1 MKRAIVVAAV
11 VLVAAATPALADPN
25 CLASGGSASF
35 RVETG
40 INIGKFTEQE
50 QMQFDVMRARRAV
63 PWICSAVLLLL
74 ATPPSMRSEAIRITL
89 NLNRPYSSIKSQRC
103 SVMELT
109 MGRAPPARSGR

>member
-50 QMQFDVMRARRAV
+50 QMQFDVMRARRAGIDAETAERTGLGCLKITRRGANG
-63 PWICSAVLLLL
+63 WITEYYDPDTFERKPLDLRL
-74 ATPPSMRSEAIRITL
+74 P
-89 NLNRPYSSIKSQRC
+89 
-103 SVMELT
+103 
-109 MGRAPPARSGR
+109 G